1 MKRLVALILA
11 LMLCPCFSLAAETG
25 TQAWA
30 EEIAIAFFSNP
41 YVDEMLNGRTL
52 SLVQEGENW
61 LAQVAA
67 SQQQPSLSLLFDG
80 EGRILSYQN
89 SAVHLPEQPQQE
101 MDGELALETI
111 IAIDEMNHQ
120 LLNNRGY
127 NQQSIIATETVD
139 EETIHWFSE
148 EMGEAYLAVRL
159 EPEMKVYA
167 FLDLSSPAVRY
178 GSCLSL
184 QQVQDAALAILQT
197 EMGLTV
203 EQLEGMTLTQSE
215 LCWGQID
222 WLNQE
227 LPTPFWYLVLSL
239 DGSEADW
246 ASGLAGEY
254 GVFLDAQTGE
264 RRLTL
269 LPGQMG
275 NG

>member
-11 LMLCPCFSLAAETG
+11 LMLCPCISLADETG

-41 YVDEMLNGRTL
+41 YVGEPMDGRTL
-52 SLVQEGENW
+52 SLAQEGENW

-67 SQQQPSLSLLFDG
+67 NEQQPSLSLLFDG
-80 EGRILSYQN
+80 TGRILSYQS
-89 SAVHLPEQPQQE
+89 SAVHLPEQPLQE
-101 MDGELALETI
+101 LDEELSLETI

-127 NQQSIIATETVD
+127 NQQSMIATETVN

-159 EPEMKVYA
+159 EPAMKVYA
-167 FLDLSSPAVRY
+167 FLDLSSPAVHY

-184 QQVQDAALAILQT
+184 EQAKDAALAILQT
-197 EMGLTV
+197 EMGLTP
-203 EQLEGMTLTQSE
+203 EQLKSMALTQSE

-227 LPTPFWYLVLSL
+227 LPTPFWYLVLFM
-239 DGSEADW
+239 DGSEAEYS
-246 ASGLAGEY
+246 SGLAGDY
-254 GVFLDAQTGE
+254 GVFLDAQSGE
-264 RRLTL
+264 KRVIL

>member
-1 MKRLVALILA
+1 MKRLVALLLA
-11 LMLCPCFSLAAETG
+11 LMLCPCISLASETG

-30 EEIAIAFFSNP
+30 EEIAAPFFSHP
-41 YVDEMLNGRTL
+41 DVDEELNGREISVL
-52 SLVQEGENW
+52 QEGESWRVEVPTSDN
-61 LAQVAA
+61 
-67 SQQQPSLSLLFDG
+67 QPSLSLLFDG
-80 EGRILSYQN
+80 EGRILCYQS
-89 SAVHLPEQPQQE
+89 SAVHLPEQPLQE
-101 MDGELALETI
+101 MDGELPLETV
-111 IAIDEMNHQ
+111 IAIDEMNHR

-127 NQQSIIATETVD
+127 NQQSMIATETVNG
-139 EETIHWFSE
+139 ETIHWFSE

-159 EPEMKVYA
+159 EPTLKVYA
-167 FLDLSSPAVRY
+167 FFDLSSPAVRY
-178 GSCLSL
+178 GDCLSL
-184 QQVQDAALAILQT
+184 KQAQDAALVILQT
-197 EMGLTV
+197 EMGLTP
-203 EQLEGMTLTQSE
+203 EQTDGMTLTQSE

-227 LPTPFWYLVLSL
+227 LPTPFWYLVLSM

-264 RRLTL
+264 TRVIL